1 MKTLEANKMEP
12 FEPTHPGEVIKDEIE
27 YRGISQRALAAQI
40 GVSYTQL
47 NEVLNGKRTLNT
59 ELALL
64 ISAALDIDAEP
75 LLAMQTRYDIIT
87 ARRNQ
92 GFLSRLKSIRKI
104 AAAELLRGMGVDF
117 EILTK
122 ETPEDYPAN
131 LPLDEVP
138 KYLSLQKS
146 LAFTDEELPAD
157 FLLITSDTVVICE
170 SEILGK
176 PKDREDAARM
186 LQLLSGKTHHVVTGV
201 TVRSKEKTESFA
213 VRSNVAFAQ
222 LDAEEIN
229 YYIEHC
235 KPFDKAGAYG
245 IQEWIGY
252 VGISGLE
259 GSFYNVMGLPTRKL
273 YQCLKSF

>member
-1 MKTLEANKMEP
+1 MFSNLNKY
-12 FEPTHPGEVIKDEIE
+12 HII
-27 YRGISQRALAAQI
+27 LA
-40 GVSYTQL
+40 S
-47 NEVLNGKRTLNT
+47 K
-59 ELALL
+59 
-64 ISAALDIDAEP
+64 SP
-75 LLAMQTRYDIIT
+75 
-87 ARRNQ
+87 RRQ
-92 GFLSRLKSIRKI
+92 
-104 AAAELLRGMGVDF
+104 ELLRGMSVDF

-122 ETPEDYPAN
+122 ETDESFPPDM
-131 LPLDEVP
+131 PLDEVP

-146 LAFTDEELPAD
+146 LAFTYDELPTD
-157 FLLITSDTVVICE
+157 YLLITSDTVVICE
-170 SEILGK
+170 GEILGK
-176 PKDREDAARM
+176 PKDRKDAIRM

-213 VRSNVAFAQ
+213 VRSNVTFAQ
-222 LDAEEIN
+222 LDAEEID

-273 YQCLKSF
+273 YQCLKGF

>member
-1 MKTLEANKMEP
+1 MLSNLNKY
-12 FEPTHPGEVIKDEIE
+12 HII
-27 YRGISQRALAAQI
+27 LA
-40 GVSYTQL
+40 S
-47 NEVLNGKRTLNT
+47 K
-59 ELALL
+59 
-64 ISAALDIDAEP
+64 SP
-75 LLAMQTRYDIIT
+75 
-87 ARRNQ
+87 RRQ
-92 GFLSRLKSIRKI
+92 
-104 AAAELLRGMGVDF
+104 ELLRGMGVDF

-122 ETPEDYPAN
+122 ETPENYPAD

-146 LAFTDEELPAD
+146 LAFNDNELPAD
-157 FLLITSDTVVICE
+157 YLLITSDTVVICE
-170 SEILGK
+170 GEILGK
-176 PKDREDAARM
+176 PKNREDATRM

-201 TVRSKEKTESFA
+201 TVRSAEKTESFA
-213 VRSNVAFAQ
+213 VRSNVTFAQ
-222 LDAEEIN
+222 LDDEEID

-273 YQCLKSF
+273 YQCLKDF

>member
-1 MKTLEANKMEP
+1 MLSNLKKY
-12 FEPTHPGEVIKDEIE
+12 HII
-27 YRGISQRALAAQI
+27 LA
-40 GVSYTQL
+40 S
-47 NEVLNGKRTLNT
+47 K
-59 ELALL
+59 
-64 ISAALDIDAEP
+64 SP
-75 LLAMQTRYDIIT
+75 
-87 ARRNQ
+87 RRQ
-92 GFLSRLKSIRKI
+92 
-104 AAAELLRGMGVDF
+104 ELLRGMGVNF

-122 ETPEDYPAN
+122 ETPENYPTD

-146 LAFTDEELPAD
+146 LAFKDDELPAD
-157 FLLITSDTVVICE
+157 YLLITSDTVVICE
-170 SEILGK
+170 GEILGK
-176 PKDREDAARM
+176 PKDREDATRM

-201 TVRSKEKTESFA
+201 TVRSAAKTESFA
-213 VRSNVAFAQ
+213 VRSNVTFAELEQ
-222 LDAEEIN
+222 DEID

>member
-1 MKTLEANKMEP
+1 MLTNLKKY
-12 FEPTHPGEVIKDEIE
+12 HII
-27 YRGISQRALAAQI
+27 LA
-40 GVSYTQL
+40 S
-47 NEVLNGKRTLNT
+47 K
-59 ELALL
+59 
-64 ISAALDIDAEP
+64 SP
-75 LLAMQTRYDIIT
+75 
-87 ARRNQ
+87 RRQ
-92 GFLSRLKSIRKI
+92 
-104 AAAELLRGMGVDF
+104 ELLRGMGVDF

-122 ETPEDYPAN
+122 ETPENYPEN

-146 LAFTDEELPAD
+146 LAFSDNVLPAD
-157 FLLITSDTVVICE
+157 YLLITSDTVVICE
-170 SEILGK
+170 GEILGK
-176 PKDREDAARM
+176 PKDREDAVRM

-201 TVRSKEKTESFA
+201 TVRSVERTESFA
-213 VRSNVAFAQ
+213 VRSNVTFAQ
-222 LDAEEIN
+222 LDPEEIG

>member
-1 MKTLEANKMEP
+1 MLSNLKKY
-12 FEPTHPGEVIKDEIE
+12 HII
-27 YRGISQRALAAQI
+27 LA
-40 GVSYTQL
+40 S
-47 NEVLNGKRTLNT
+47 K
-59 ELALL
+59 
-64 ISAALDIDAEP
+64 SP
-75 LLAMQTRYDIIT
+75 
-87 ARRNQ
+87 RRQ
-92 GFLSRLKSIRKI
+92 
-104 AAAELLRGMGVDF
+104 ELLRGMGVNF

-122 ETPEDYPAN
+122 ETPEDYPAD

-146 LAFTDEELPAD
+146 LAFTDEELPND
-157 FLLITSDTVVICE
+157 YLLITSDTVVICE
-170 SEILGK
+170 GEILGK
-176 PKDREDAARM
+176 PKNREDATRM

-201 TVRSKEKTESFA
+201 TVRSTEKTESFA
-213 VRSNVAFAQ
+213 VRSNVTFAT
-222 LDAEEIN
+222 LDAEEID

-273 YQCLKSF
+273 YGVLKAF

>member
-1 MKTLEANKMEP
+1 MLTNLKKY
-12 FEPTHPGEVIKDEIE
+12 HII
-27 YRGISQRALAAQI
+27 LA
-40 GVSYTQL
+40 S
-47 NEVLNGKRTLNT
+47 R
-59 ELALL
+59 
-64 ISAALDIDAEP
+64 SP
-75 LLAMQTRYDIIT
+75 
-87 ARRNQ
+87 RRQ
-92 GFLSRLKSIRKI
+92 
-104 AAAELLRGMGVDF
+104 ELLRGMGVDF

-122 ETPEDYPAN
+122 ETPENYPAD

-146 LAFTDEELPAD
+146 QAFSDKELPGD
-157 FLLITSDTVVICE
+157 YLLITSDTVVICE
-170 SEILGK
+170 GEILGK
-176 PKDREDAARM
+176 PKDREDAMRM
-186 LQLLSGKTHHVVTGV
+186 LQLLSDKTHHVVTGV
-201 TVRSKEKTESFA
+201 TVRSAEKTMSFA
-213 VRSNVAFAQ
+213 VRSNVTFAQ
-222 LDAEEIN
+222 LDEEEID